1 MKVSKIEEYAEKVQ
15 MNSKELLLYIWNGVI
30 FAHLTILI
38 IRYIW
43 AWFMLQKYVISNNP
57 IYLVLSIVAP
67 LVIWV
72 YSTTT
77 DYWNFHNRKIFTS
90 VVVATNAILTVL
102 QPLHTLFWRLMIP
115 RIFSIEPNEVLTQ
128 PMILMLGRI
137 AMLVPS
143 IIIAIILGINI
154 YAPILSEGGRARIAQ
169 FKLKNYV
176 DTRENKENIYDMNV
190 VKNLQTGK
198 DVTVKEND
206 RFTHTL
212 VNGVSGTGKTSST
225 MVVSIYNDLCK
236 KMDNRN
242 KRQRA
247 LAQMVLDNKAE
258 VRRPLP
264 KDPFEDPIIVP
275 RKKYKQEYLDIIKKY
290 PDCGITVMAP
300 NCGLTDD
307 VVSLCEALHITPAV
321 IDPMPDETTHKAKK
335 YLTGMNPF
343 YVPSNLEPLEKAAQI
358 YEKATAFA
366 DTMQAI
372 YDTSG
377 TQDAYFAGIN
387 SAVSTNICVVCML
400 GVPLLPADEP
410 EICNINH
417 IQKCMNNFEELKP
430 LIKAIEN
437 NFFNGISIEPPT
449 LKSNNQRRDNG
460 PAKLNNDEDSQ
471 APSEKNTK
479 TYVDPVTKEEKPLTD
494 NAYYQT
500 IYFVKQELL
509 GEGAEKMFDQA
520 RGLRNMIN
528 NFLANPRVKQL
539 LTMKKYIDYDLYLRK
554 GKVTVINTALEI
566 SSSTSTAFGS
576 FFMLNFK
583 QAVFRRPKGT
593 RINHFWYIDEFPVYL
608 NKETEAMFTLFRQY
622 RVGMCVAIQTLDQ
635 FNKSA
640 ATKYLQGIVL
650 GCSTHIVFGRLSPTD
665 MKVYQDKAGMVEY
678 DMEQVTEAHN
688 ASILT
693 PDERA
698 TESVR
703 TTKQRKNLMEGH
715 DMSARDFQE
724 VTIFTINEGRIEEP
738 VFGKVAFL
746 KPGAFKKQNL
756 QTIMWKN
763 LLREDDMGIRKFKP
777 SDTKVAEE
785 RQSAMQ
791 ILKENAVSETD
802 SKKEGLE
809 DMIENKEALNQF
821 LEKNKSVELREDSIS
836 TDYQDLEQKKA
847 SKKHNERLQNLKQT
861 EKSLNV
867 VDEDW

>member
-1 MKVSKIEEYAEKVQ
+1 MRVEKIEEYAEKAK
-15 MNSKELLLYIWNGVI
+15 MNSKELLLFIWNSVVFI
-30 FAHLTILI
+30 HLAILI
-38 IRYIW
+38 IRYIYG
-43 AWFMLQKYVISNNP
+43 WFMLQKYIISNNP
-57 IYLVLSIVAP
+57 VYLVLSVFAP

-90 VVVATNAILTVL
+90 VIVATNGILTIL
-102 QPLHTLFWRLMIP
+102 QPLYTLIWRLIIP
-115 RIFSIEPNEVLTQ
+115 RIFQIEPNEVLTQ
-128 PMILMLGRI
+128 AMILMLGRI
-137 AMLVPS
+137 VMLVPS
-143 IIIAIILGINI
+143 IIIAVILGINV
-154 YAPILSEGGRARIAQ
+154 YAPLLSEAGRQKIAA
-169 FKLKNYV
+169 FKLKNYI
-176 DTRENKENIYDMNV
+176 DTRNNKENIYDMNV

-236 KMDNRN
+236 KVENRN

-247 LAQMVLDNKAE
+247 LAQMVIDNKAE

-264 KDPFEDPIIVP
+264 KDPFDDPIIVP
-275 RKKYKQEYLDIIKKY
+275 RNKYKQEYLDIIEKY

-307 VVSLCEALHITPAV
+307 VVSLCEALHITPSV
-321 IDPMPDETTHKAKK
+321 VDPMPDEETHKAKK

-343 YVPSNLEPLEKAAQI
+343 YVSANLDPIEKAAQI

-400 GVPLLPADEP
+400 GVPLLESRV
-410 EICNINH
+410 CNIND

-430 LIKAIEN
+430 YIAIIEK

-449 LKSNNQRRDNG
+449 LKTDNPRANNG
-460 PAKLNNDEDSQ
+460 PVKVVNEASKRIV
-471 APSEKNTK
+471 K
-479 TYVDPVTKEEKPLTD
+479 TYIDPITQQETPLTD

-509 GEGAEKMFDQA
+509 GEGAVKMFDQA

-539 LTMKKYIDYDLYLRK
+539 LTMDKFIDYDAFLKK
-554 GKVTVINTALEI
+554 GRVTVVNTALEI

-583 QAVFRRPKGT
+583 QAVFRRPKKP
-593 RINHFWYIDEFPVYL
+593 RMNHFWYIDEFPVYL

-622 RVGMCVAIQTLDQ
+622 RVAMCVAIQTLDQ
-635 FNKSA
+635 FNKTA
-640 ATKYLQGIVL
+640 ATKYLQGIVI

-678 DMEQVTEAHN
+678 EMEQVTQAHN
-688 ASILT
+688 ASVLT
-693 PDERA
+693 PDEKA

-724 VTIFTINEGRIEEP
+724 VTIFTINEGKIEEP

-746 KPGAFKKQNL
+746 NKSAFKKKNL

-763 LLREDDMGIRKFKP
+763 LMTEDDEGIRKFKP
-777 SDTKVAEE
+777 ADTKVTEE

-791 ILKENAVSETD
+791 ILKENAISETE
-802 SKKEGLE
+802 SKKEGVAE
-809 DMIENKEALNQF
+809 IVESKEALNEY
-821 LEKNKSVELREDSIS
+821 LEKNKAADIKEDAVTPELF
-836 TDYQDLEQKKA
+836 TPEQKIA
-847 SKKHNERLQNLKQT
+847 SEKHEERLKNLKRK
-861 EKSLNV
+861 EMSLNSL
-867 VDEDW
+867 DD

>member
-1 MKVSKIEEYAEKVQ
+1 MRIEKIEEYAEKAQ
-15 MNSKELLLYIWNGVI
+15 MNKKELLLFIWNSIV
-30 FAHLTILI
+30 FMHLAILI
-38 IRYIW
+38 IRYIYG
-43 AWFMLQKYVISNNP
+43 WFMLQKYIISNNP
-57 IYLVLSIVAP
+57 IYLILAIVAP
-67 LVIWV
+67 FIIWV

-77 DYWNFHNRKIFTS
+77 DYWNFHNRKVFTS
-90 VVVATNAILTVL
+90 VVVASNAIFTVL
-102 QPLHTLFWRLMIP
+102 QPIHTLFWRLIVP
-115 RIFSIEPNEVLTQ
+115 RIFTIEPNEVLTQ
-128 PMILMLGRI
+128 SMILMLGRV
-137 AMLVPS
+137 AMLIPS
-143 IIIAIILGINI
+143 IVIGIILGINI
-154 YAPILSEGGRARIAQ
+154 YAPILSEGGRQKIAQ

-176 DTRENKENIYDMNV
+176 DTRKNKENIYDMNV

-198 DVTVKEND
+198 DVTVHEND

-236 KMDNRN
+236 KVNNRN

-247 LAQMVLDNKAE
+247 LAQMVIDNKAE

-264 KDPFEDPIIVP
+264 KDPFDDPIIVP
-275 RKKYKQEYLDIIKKY
+275 RKKYKQEYLDIIETY

-307 VVSLCEALHITPAV
+307 VVKLCEAMCITPAV

-343 YVPSNLEPLEKAAQI
+343 YISSNLDPIEKAAQI

-400 GVPLLPADEP
+400 GVPLCDGRV
-410 EICNINH
+410 CNIND
-417 IQKCMNNFEELKP
+417 IQKCMNNFNELEPYIAK
-430 LIKAIEN
+430 IEDTY
-437 NFFNGISIEPPT
+437 FNKTKIVPPT
-449 LKSNNQRRDNG
+449 LKTDQRG
-460 PAKLNNDEDSQ
+460 GQKIEIGA
-471 APSEKNTK
+471 SEKAAK
-479 TYVDPVTKEEKPLTD
+479 TYTDPLTGIETPLTE

-509 GEGAEKMFDQA
+509 GEGAVKMFDQA

-539 LTMKKYIDYDLYLRK
+539 LTMDKFIDYDAYLRR
-554 GKVTVINTALEI
+554 GKITVVNTALEI

-583 QAVFRRPKGT
+583 QAVFRRPKKP

-635 FNKSA
+635 FNKTA
-640 ATKYLQGIVL
+640 ATKYLQGTVM

-665 MKVYQDKAGMVEY
+665 MKMYQDKAGMIEY
-678 DMEQVTEAHN
+678 DMEQVTQAHN
-688 ASILT
+688 ASVLT
-693 PDERA
+693 PDEKA

-703 TTKQRKNLMEGH
+703 VTKQRKNLMEGH

-724 VTIFTINEGRIEEP
+724 VTIFTVREGKIEDP

-746 KPGAFKKQNL
+746 NPRAFKKKPL
-756 QTIMWKN
+756 QTVMWKN
-763 LLREDDMGIRKFKP
+763 LMTEDDEGIRRFKP
-777 SDTKVAEE
+777 ADTKVAPT
-785 RQSAMQ
+785 RQDAVQ
-791 ILKENAVSETD
+791 ILKENAIGETE
-802 SKKEGLE
+802 SIKEGVSDIVE
-809 DMIENKEALNQF
+809 SKEALLEY
-821 LEKNKSVELREDSIS
+821 LEKNQNTDIKEDSITPDFMS
-836 TDYQDLEQKKA
+836 EEQKKA
-847 SKKHNERLQNLKQT
+847 SEKFEKRLKNVNETKNRLDD
-861 EKSLNV
+861 V
-867 VDEDW
+867 EDW

>member
-1 MKVSKIEEYAEKVQ
+1 MRVNKIEEYAEKAHLEK
-15 MNSKELLLYIWNGVI
+15 KELLLYIWNTVV

-38 IRYIW
+38 IRYIYG
-43 AWFMLQKYVISNNP
+43 WFNLQKYIISNNP
-57 IYLVLSIVAP
+57 IYLALSIVAP

-72 YSTTT
+72 YSTST
-77 DYWNFHNRKIFTS
+77 DYWNFHNRKIFTA
-90 VVVATNAILTVL
+90 VVVASNAILTVL
-102 QPLHTLFWRLMIP
+102 QPIHTLMWKLMIP

-128 PMILMLGRI
+128 AMILMLGRI
-137 AMLVPS
+137 VMLIPS
-143 IIIAIILGINI
+143 IIIGIILGINI
-154 YAPILSEGGRARIAQ
+154 YAPILSDSGKQKIAQ

-176 DTRENKENIYDMNV
+176 DTRKNKENIYDMNV
-190 VKNLQTGK
+190 VKNLKTGK
-198 DVTVKEND
+198 DVTVNEND

-225 MVVSIYNDLCK
+225 MVVSIYNDLVK
-236 KMDNRN
+236 KTENRN

-247 LAQMVLDNKAE
+247 LAQMVIDNKAE

-264 KDPFEDPIIVP
+264 KDPFDDPIVVP
-275 RKKYKQEYLDIIKKY
+275 RLKYRQEYLDIIERY

-307 VVSLCEALHITPAV
+307 VVSLCEALNITPAV
-321 IDPMPDETTHKAKK
+321 IDPMPDEETHKAKK

-343 YVPSNLEPLEKAAQI
+343 YIPQNLEPIEKAAQV

-400 GVPLLPADEP
+400 GVPLTEHRP
-410 EICNINH
+410 CNIND
-417 IQKCMNNFEELKP
+417 IQKCMNNFEELSP
-430 LIKAIEN
+430 YIKAIEK
-437 NFFNGISIEPPT
+437 NFFDNVSIDPPT
-449 LKSNNQRRDNG
+449 LKQENQRGGEKIEMNHG
-460 PAKLNNDEDSQ
+460 
-471 APSEKNTK
+471 SEEKKVVK
-479 TYVDPVTKEEKPLTD
+479 TYKDPITNEIVPLTD

-509 GEGAEKMFDQA
+509 GEGAVKMFDQA

-539 LTMKKYIDYDLYLRK
+539 LTMDKYIDHDAYLRK
-554 GKVTVINTALEI
+554 GKITVVNTALEI

-583 QAVFRRPKGT
+583 QAVFRRPKKP

-635 FNKSA
+635 FNKTA
-640 ATKYLQGIVL
+640 ATKYLQGIVM

-665 MKVYQDKAGMVEY
+665 MKVYQDKAGMIEY
-678 DMEQVTEAHN
+678 DMEQVTQAHN

-693 PDERA
+693 PDEKA

-715 DMSARDFQE
+715 DMSNLDFQE
-724 VTIFTINEGRIEEP
+724 VTIFTIRNSKPEEP
-738 VFGKVAFL
+738 IFGKVSFL
-746 KPGAFKKQNL
+746 SKSAFKKKPL

-763 LLREDDMGIRKFKP
+763 LMPEDDEGYKRFKP
-777 SDTKVAEE
+777 ADTKVAEE
-785 RQSAMQ
+785 RKSAVQ
-791 ILKENAVSETD
+791 ILKDNAIGETET
-802 SKKEGLE
+802 KKEGIAE
-809 DMIENKEALNQF
+809 IVENKEALNEYLAKNSEYHEDTINPDF
-821 LEKNKSVELREDSIS
+821 LLP
-836 TDYQDLEQKKA
+836 EQKKEA
-847 SKKHNERLQNLKQT
+847 SKKLEKRMKNMEREKNLDT
-861 EKSLNV
+861 L
-867 VDEDW
+867 DEDY